1 MNKQQQRRVWL
12 TVAFVVAL
20 IGLVVFAFVNR
31 MTKPSFM
38 TDSQLQ
44 LNGAYVLPK
53 PRVIKPI
60 QLIDHN
66 GETFDLS
73 RLEGKWTMLFFGFTN
88 CPDVCPATMS
98 LLRQLKILMGDVA
111 EADDLQVVMLSVD
124 PARDKPEVLKPY
136 VEYFDKSF
144 VGVTGEFLDLQ
155 AFATNLNAAFYKV
168 PGGGDNYQIDHTANV
183 VLINPYGHY
192 HGFYKPQLDHV
203 KMKITYRSIH
213 ATFKRL
219 NN

>member
-1 MNKQQQRRVWL
+1 MSSQQRNIRV
-12 TVAFVVAL
+12 TVAIV
-20 IGLVVFAFVNR
+20 IGMIALVVFAFVNR

-53 PRVIKPI
+53 PRVIKPFE
-60 QLIDHN
+60 LVDHN
-66 GETFDLS
+66 GQAFG
-73 RLEGKWTMLFFGFTN
+73 LEQLQGKWTMLFFGFTN

-111 EADDLQVVMLSVD
+111 EADDLQIVMVSVD
-124 PARDKPEVLKPY
+124 PARDTPLVLKPY
-136 VEYFDKSF
+136 VEYFDESF
-144 VGVTGEFLDLQ
+144 VGLTGKFLDLQ
-155 AFATNLNAAFYKV
+155 AFAANLNAAFYKV

-183 VLINPYGHY
+183 VLINPFGHY